1 MSSKSKAE
9 AFLKISS
16 QFRLGDLDTEK
27 PHPETKE
34 LSALVKTDIL
44 KAISILKE
52 VDIEALDIVR
62 KQSNEILRM
71 KADIE
76 VTLNND
82 HRIFLAGCG
91 ATGRLSLV
99 IEVLWRKLKAGTK
112 YESSVISLMA
122 GGDTALIRSIE
133 GFEDYPAFAA
143 RQLHELGFSEG
154 DLLIACTEGGETPFV
169 IGAAEY
175 AAEISTASPYFLYCN
190 PDEILLGLTERTT
203 RILHNTLV
211 NRINLSVGPM
221 ALSGSTRMQASTV
234 LMYAVGLAL
243 LNSFEKIN
251 IGTDVDKFINYIRNV
266 DYGFLS
272 PYIIKEYN
280 IYNAGSY
287 LLYSTHDDLGISVL
301 TDTTERSPTFTLYPF
316 NNYQIK
322 EHPPSLV
329 YLWMPDARD
338 SSAAWRSLLFRDP
351 RPLNWIEYPVTSDNY
366 LLGFD
371 FSMKGLKK
379 RKEKVSPSE
388 CEIFDIRRDHGR
400 YSFDL
405 LGEIHMVSVEGL
417 TLLQQHLLLKMMLN
431 IMSTLIMGKLGRYE
445 SNLMIY
451 VTPGNN
457 KLIDR
462 AARYVG
468 ILLER
473 SGMIANYEDIVYE
486 LFEEMENGVGTR
498 SLVLDTFSRIAER
511 KQFEIKKCPG

>member
-1 MSSKSKAE
+1 MNSRSKAD
-9 AFLKISS
+9 AYLKISS

-27 PHPETKE
+27 PHPKTTE
-34 LSALVKTDIL
+34 LSTLAKTDIL
-44 KAISILKE
+44 KAISVLKE
-52 VDIEALDIVR
+52 VDIEALDKVR
-62 KQSNEILRM
+62 KKDSEILRM

-76 VTLNND
+76 VTLHNE
-82 HRIFLAGCG
+82 HRIFLVGCG

-112 YESSVISLMA
+112 YENSVISLMA

-143 RQLHELGFSEG
+143 RQLHEFGFSEG

-169 IGAAEY
+169 IGAVEY

-190 PDEILLGLTERTT
+190 PDEILMGLTERTT
-203 RILHNTLV
+203 RILNNTSV

-243 LNSFEKIN
+243 LNTFEKIN
-251 IGTDVDKFINYIRNV
+251 IESDVDRFINYIRNV

-272 PYIIKEYN
+272 SYINKEYN
-280 IYNAGSY
+280 IYNAGSF
-287 LLYSTHDDLGISVL
+287 LLYSTHDDLGISIL

-316 NNYQIK
+316 NNYLIK
-322 EHPPSLV
+322 EHPPSLA
-329 YLWMPDARD
+329 YLFMPDARD
-338 SSAAWRSLLFRDP
+338 SSSAWRSLLFRDP
-351 RPLNWIEYPVTSDNY
+351 RPLNWIEYPVTADNY

-371 FSMKGLKK
+371 FSLKGLKK

-388 CEIFDIRRDHGR
+388 CEIFYIRRDPGR
-400 YSFDL
+400 YSFNL
-405 LGEIHMVSVEGL
+405 LGETQIVSVEGL

-451 VTPGNN
+451 VTPSNN

-473 SGMIANYEDIVYE
+473 SGIIPIYEDIVYE
-486 LFEEMENGVGTR
+486 LYEQMEKGIGTR
-498 SLVLDTFSRIAER
+498 SLVLDTFSKIAEG
-511 KQFEIKKCPG
+511 KQFETKK